1 MAQANLLGSFPKS
14 VRSRIFRG
22 IASACLLTAG
32 VAIACEPL
40 AAQSFSLP
48 SNSVA
53 RGPSTS
59 PGNTPDSNS
68 QGFAPRT
75 PAPNAANTPPS
86 LQTPPSSGNRGS
98 ATNALPSSGAA
109 SGQLSAGGQLPREA
123 GQEHR
128 VYNLSPY
135 TGYLTKHDR
144 PHQAVVDW
152 IVRET
157 GTDVWHTEPFGFMSA
172 DRDELK
178 VYHTNEMH
186 QVIAGIVERFVAGD
200 KEPQVMNLRLMTV
213 SNPNWRSNAHMLM
226 QHVNVQSPGLQAW
239 LLTKENAALVMNT
252 LRSRTDVREVHA
264 VDLIMN
270 NGQTEKLAST
280 RGRNYV
286 LNVKPSPAHWPP
298 YEPETGEIQEG
309 FQIEVSP
316 LLSVDGRTLDCVIKA
331 DIDQVDKFV
340 PVELDLPLPNNQV
353 HRTKIEVP
361 QLVSWRLHERFRWP
375 SDMVLLLSC
384 GVVASPERNQS
395 MVPLLNLSSITGT
408 TAGRSDALMFVEFR
422 GRASDNLTTTP
433 LVPQIGT
440 RVSAPNRGR
449 Y

>member
-1 MAQANLLGSFPKS
+1 MAQANLRGILPFY

-22 IASACLLTAG
+22 LASAC
-32 VAIACEPL
+32 VIAVGSATMCENVL
-40 AAQSFSLP
+40 AQGGFALP
-48 SNSVA
+48 ASSVA

-59 PGNTPDSNS
+59 EAPGAP
-68 QGFAPRT
+68 QGFTPRAAGPT
-75 PAPNAANTPPS
+75 AANTPPS
-86 LQTPPSSGNRGS
+86 LQSSPQTTANR
-98 ATNALPSSGAA
+98 NALPAGGGGSA
-109 SGQLSAGGQLPREA
+109 GQLSSGGQLPREA

-128 VYNLSPY
+128 VYDISPY

-144 PHQAVVDW
+144 PHQAIVDW

-172 DRDELK
+172 DRDQLK

-186 QVIAGIVERFVAGD
+186 QVIGGIVERFVAGD

-213 SNPNWRSNAHMLM
+213 GNPNWRSNAHMLM

-239 LLTKENAALVMNT
+239 LLTKENAALVMNM
-252 LRSRTDVREVHA
+252 LRSRTDVREIQA
-264 VDLIMN
+264 VDLITN

-316 LLSVDGRTLDCVIKA
+316 LLSVDGRTLDCVINA
-331 DIDQVDKFV
+331 NIDQVDKFV
-340 PVELDLPLPNNQV
+340 PVELDLPLPNTQV
-353 HRTKIEVP
+353 HRTKIDVP

-384 GVVASPERNQS
+384 GVVASPERPQS
-395 MVPLLNLSSITGT
+395 TVPLFNLSSITGT
-408 TAGRSDALMFVEFR
+408 TAGRADALMFVEFR

-433 LVPQIGT
+433 LVPQIGS

>member
-1 MAQANLLGSFPKS
+1 MAQANLPGSLPFFF
-14 VRSRIFRG
+14 RSRIVRG
-22 IASACLLTAG
+22 LASACLFAAGTAATSDH
-32 VAIACEPL
+32 VH
-40 AAQSFSLP
+40 AQGGFALP

-53 RGPSTS
+53 RGPSTAETQS
-59 PGNTPDSNS
+59 AP
-68 QGFAPRT
+68 QGFTPRAAGPT
-75 PAPNAANTPPS
+75 AANTPPS
-86 LQTPPSSGNRGS
+86 LQTPPQTTANR
-98 ATNALPSSGAA
+98 NALPAGGAA
-109 SGQLSAGGQLPREA
+109 PTGQLSNGGQLPREA

-128 VYNLSPY
+128 VYNISPY

-144 PHQAVVDW
+144 PHQAIVDW

-186 QVIAGIVERFVAGD
+186 QVIGGIVERFVAGD

-213 SNPNWRSNAHMLM
+213 GNPNWRSNAHMLM

-239 LLTKENAALVMNT
+239 LLTKENAALVMNM
-252 LRSRTDVREVHA
+252 LRSRTDVREVQA
-264 VDLIMN
+264 VDLITN

-286 LNVKPSPAHWPP
+286 LNVKPSPANWPP

-316 LLSVDGRTLDCVIKA
+316 LLSVDGRTLDCVINA
-331 DIDQVDKFV
+331 NIDQVDKFV

-384 GVVASPERNQS
+384 GVVASPERPQS
-395 MVPLLNLSSITGT
+395 SLPLFNLSSITGT
-408 TAGRSDALMFVEFR
+408 TAGRADALMFVEFR

-433 LVPQIGT
+433 LVPQMGS